1 MAWIYDVPMTAK
13 DSRTDDE
20 LLDAVGPAFGKLR
33 RGVLREVEN
42 PVSAKD
48 MARTLVL
55 NIVQERAQ
63 EPGAEVTV
71 GGVAEHLGV
80 DPSVAS
86 RMVTDNIK
94 AGYLIR
100 VPSQLDG
107 RRAVLQ
113 LSAEGEALMDRYR
126 KHQRAAYDYIT
137 ADWSDRDRVEFA
149 RLMLKY
155 VDSIEGLKDRG
166 LVADE

>member
-1 MAWIYDVPMTAK
+1 MAARDP
-13 DSRTDDE
+13 RTDDE

-48 MARTLVL
+48 MSRTLVL
-55 NIVQERAQ
+55 NVVLERGQ
-63 EPGAEVTV
+63 EPGAEVSV

-100 VPSQLDG
+100 VPSQQDG

-113 LSAEGEALMDRYR
+113 LSPEGEALMARYR
-126 KHQRAAYDYIT
+126 KHQREAYDYIT

-149 RLMLKY
+149 RLMLQY
-155 VDSIEGLKDRG
+155 VDSVENLKNRG
-166 LVADE
+166 LMGDAAG